1 MLRASLLVVV
11 AALCV
16 PAHARFDRP
25 ALRAHTKK
33 NGAVYQR
40 DTALMRLRGGEVA
53 APSVEAGLISMI
65 AAQVAK
71 EVASA
76 GTHPA
81 KFFGFMG
88 AICNWFLGL
97 SAVYDAARNGP
108 EVIALPMTL
117 AMLAY
122 SILFGRWAGWDV
134 TPRNFILAGS
144 HMFNVVAQCNQLRRV
159 LAYKLESDPEAK
171 AEISALAKKAG
182 GVIAAVVAF
191 CLAAPTLKGKMPA
204 GSYLASDGGP
214 FTIHPW
220 PPVTKLFLSAASLTD
235 LHRPTSKI
243 SLTQYAALT
252 LTGFIFSFY
261 GLFVTPINYPLTM
274 VNILLFASSAWHLGR
289 KLGVFPE

>member
-1 MLRASLLVVV
+1 MDSIKLTVRVHTDPDVAVGILSITGVDGEGARELL
-11 AALCV
+11 
-16 PAHARFDRP
+16 D
-25 ALRAHTKK
+25 
-33 NGAVYQR
+33 
-40 DTALMRLRGGEVA
+40 RGG
-53 APSVEAGLISMI
+53 I
-65 AAQVAK
+65 AKQCRGRKAY
-71 EVASA
+71 
-76 GTHPA
+76 
-81 KFFGFMG
+81 
-88 AICNWFLGL
+88 
-97 SAVYDAARNGP
+97 AVYDAARNGP

-144 HMFNVVAQCNQLRRV
+144 HMINVVAQCNQLRRV

-214 FTIHPW
+214 FTIRPW

-243 SLTQYAALT
+243 SLTQYVPRTPSFYSLSFSCALLSVSPHATLPLSFLHRYAALT

-261 GLFVTPINYPLTM
+261 GLFVTPINYPLTL

-289 KLGVFPE
+289 KVGVFPE